1 MPTHSSIRAA
11 LATAAAAS
19 FVAGA
24 AIVGPSAAVA
34 SAETNTAN
42 CATSQTKT
50 YKWPG
55 SAGLEY
61 KLTKEV
67 VGSAK
72 VAPGGTVTYRTTVS
86 GGGALVSEIMDV
98 HPAGFELK
106 EARESVW
113 KLVGGQKW
121 TTVTDKVLKDA
132 NTNSVSRS
140 GAGWT
145 TVGGSFVALETTY
158 KVPDDAVPGEVY
170 DSGASFT
177 TVLID
182 GKKTA
187 NPIGTCV
194 TIREPNAVE
203 TVTGSLDDAG
213 LGSLTSGSTQL
224 GGISSD
230 PSGFVSDVI
239 NGVDV
244 SKLMDS

>member
-1 MPTHSSIRAA
+1 MSTHSRIRAA

-55 SAGLEY
+55 SIGTTY

-86 GGGALVSEIMDV
+86 GAGALVTKIADF

-113 KLVGGQKW
+113 KFVGGQKW
-121 TTVTDKVLKDA
+121 TTVTDKVVKDA

-145 TVGGSFVALETTY
+145 TALGAFVSFETTY
-158 KVPDDAVPGEVY
+158 KVPDGAVPGETY
-170 DSGASFT
+170 NSGASFT
-177 TVLID
+177 VALGGGT
-182 GKKTA
+182 KTA
-187 NPIGTCV
+187 NPIDTCV
-194 TIREPNAVE
+194 TIRDPNAVE
-203 TVTGSLDDAG
+203 AVTGSLDDAG

-230 PSGFVSDVI
+230 PSGFVSDII

-244 SKLMDS
+244 SKLMGS